1 MGDGI
6 RTLDARTTLS
16 FHSSVSPDISSD
28 EGDVSLYQPSHG
40 DLERVGLS
48 TPSVSDIDADLT
60 KMATDVS
67 GIVNYVEGPNE
78 E

>member
-28 EGDVSLYQPSHG
+28 EGDVSQWQPSP
-40 DLERVGLS
+40 ERVGLS

>member
-40 DLERVGLS
+40 DLES
-48 TPSVSDIDADLT
+48 QSVSDIDADLT

-67 GIVNYVEGPNE
+67 GIVNYVEGGTNE
-78 E
+78 Q